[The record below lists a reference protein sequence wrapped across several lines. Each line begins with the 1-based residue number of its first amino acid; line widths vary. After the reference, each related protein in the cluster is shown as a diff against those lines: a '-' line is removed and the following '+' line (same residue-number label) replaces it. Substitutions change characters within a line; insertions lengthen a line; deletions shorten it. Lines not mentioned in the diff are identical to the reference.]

1 MNRTF
6 CKSRIFHIF
15 FIFIVISEKQAST
28 STISGVVKNIR
39 TGEPIVGA
47 NIYNK
52 SFDLGTTSDSDGKF
66 FFERPKNKEFRILIS
81 HIAYKDL
88 EIVISDKKNIQILM
102 QDIFLQ
108 LDDVVVTGT
117 KCEYA
122 ISDAPVASEIINNK
136 QIKESG
142 AMSLSELLSNNL
154 GMSMN
159 YDVHG
164 PLDYNLQGLGSKY
177 ILVLRDGSPIA
188 GKFRD
193 KIDLDHILLSSVN
206 RIEIVKG
213 PGSAIY
219 GSDAMGGVINII
231 TDKGL
236 VKNDLSFNYR
246 MTWSDRGQSKFDN
259 SDLGDFYA
267 LKFGRKINNLILQ
280 SSFSQSGLTNYNID
294 DPYDHKIIN
303 QKNIDIG
310 IEWTSPKRINVL
322 NLDFHYFKQN
332 DDNNNYVTSDILVS
346 NDVTIMSR
354 NESSLRLLT
363 NIRDNLLIKNV
374 FSSSNYSREFEQQ
387 GLDSTFDMY
396 NISKEKILDYEFNLN
411 LNLPAHTLT
420 AGYQINRPFHES
432 YRIADS
438 SKTLFF
444 QGLFFQDNYIISD
457 NLNILIGI
465 RRDTYDKALVHSPR
479 IALVRKFNGNF
490 TIRGSYGKGYRA
502 PSVSERFMDFH
513 NVSQGYKVKGNANL
527 LPEKSTGMSC
537 NISYTNLKNMKMDV
551 TFYHNNFKNKIY
563 SDRVLDNDDNSTT
576 FQYNNISSAQF
587 SGVEI
592 FSSHVINSSTTFKS
606 NLNFRQNIDEYGNSL
621 GDSIPLSFG
630 MTVKRRSNLLDSDF
644 LITYLVN
651 KRDITNSYI
660 KKLDIVAGKSINQ
673 YLELKFAV
681 KNITNET
688 DKYYGPFLGRSI
700 FLEVVLNQNQ

>member
-1 MNRTF
+1 M
-6 CKSRIFHIF
+6 
-15 FIFIVISEKQAST
+15 
-28 STISGVVKNIR
+28 
-39 TGEPIVGA
+39 
-47 NIYNK
+47 
-52 SFDLGTTSDSDGKF
+52 
-66 FFERPKNKEFRILIS
+66 
-81 HIAYKDL
+81 
-88 EIVISDKKNIQILM
+88 
-102 QDIFLQ
+102 
-108 LDDVVVTGT
+108 
-117 KCEYA
+117 
-122 ISDAPVASEIINNK
+122 
-136 QIKESG
+136 
-142 AMSLSELLSNNL
+142 
-154 GMSMN
+154 
-159 YDVHG
+159 
-164 PLDYNLQGLGSKY
+164 
-177 ILVLRDGSPIA
+177 
-188 GKFRD
+188 
-193 KIDLDHILLSSVN
+193 
-206 RIEIVKG
+206 
-213 PGSAIY
+213 
-219 GSDAMGGVINII
+219 
-231 TDKGL
+231 
-236 VKNDLSFNYR
+236 
-246 MTWSDRGQSKFDN
+246 
-259 SDLGDFYA
+259 
-267 LKFGRKINNLILQ
+267 
-280 SSFSQSGLTNYNID
+280 
-294 DPYDHKIIN
+294 
-303 QKNIDIG
+303 
-310 IEWTSPKRINVL
+310 
-322 NLDFHYFKQN
+322 DFHYFKQN

-346 NDVTIMSR
+346 NDATIMSR
-354 NESSLRLLT
+354 SESSLRLLT

-432 YRIADS
+432 YRLADS

-563 SDRVLDNDDNSTT
+563 SDRVLDSEDNSTT